1 MMINSHS
8 STYGSRFAARGL
20 TPRLNALGRLLAVHV
35 VPPLV
40 VLRELAKYAGK
51 IFPETWNTILF
62 RCFWGEG
69 ILSSDAYFVMDS
81 YEDVR
86 LRSGFRHAE
95 AHTAGEQPKILADSE
110 IIHGTFS
117 PQAAA
122 MLTALFLRHA
132 GRALRIATDTD
143 VGPQEQA
150 TLICYGTSDSN
161 FKTFEIEASSGSNL
175 CRFSFD
181 GSGQRAFR
189 VLGKLYSAETR
200 GGVTYDKAIILRLI
214 SRQDASHSHVVCAGL
229 SEWGSLAAVY
239 YLTKK
244 WKVLHKRFDGFGQ
257 RRDFCVLLEVPLGQ
271 FENAREVTSAVWWE
285 PRTARQSDMALSGR
299 ARSAVNSNIGQSE
312 Q

>member
-1 MMINSHS
+1 MTDSH
-8 STYGSRFAARGL
+8 STYGNRFAPRGL
-20 TPRLNALGRLLAVHV
+20 TPGLNTLGRLLAMHV

-40 VLRELAKYAGK
+40 VLRELTKYAGK
-51 IFPETWNTILF
+51 IFPETWNKFLF
-62 RCFWGEG
+62 RRFWGEG
-69 ILSSDAYFVMDS
+69 ILSTDAYFVMDS
-81 YEDVR
+81 YQDVR
-86 LRSGFRHAE
+86 LRSGFRRAE
-95 AHTAGEQPKILADSE
+95 GSAPGEQSKIFADCE

-122 MLTALFLRHA
+122 MLTALFLRYA
-132 GRALRIATDTD
+132 GRAPRISTDTD

-161 FKTFEIEASSGSNL
+161 FKTFEIEAASGSNL

-181 GSGQRAFR
+181 GSGQSAFR

-200 GGVTYDKAIILRLI
+200 GGVTYDKAIVLRLI
-214 SRQDASHSHVVCAGL
+214 SRQGASHSHVVCAGL

-239 YLTKK
+239 YLTQK
-244 WKVLHKRFDGFGQ
+244 WKVLQKRFDGFGQ

-285 PRTARQSDMALSGR
+285 PKTARRSDTVLPSVPDR
-299 ARSAVNSNIGQSE
+299 YRY
-312 Q
+312 

>member
-1 MMINSHS
+1 MTDSH
-8 STYGSRFAARGL
+8 STYGSRFATRGL
-20 TPRLNALGRLLAVHV
+20 TPRLNALGRLLATHV

-51 IFPETWNTILF
+51 IFSETWSKFLF
-62 RCFWGEG
+62 RRFWGEG
-69 ILSSDAYFVMDS
+69 TLSSDAYFVIDS

-86 LRSGFRHAE
+86 LRSGFRRAE
-95 AHTAGEQPKILADSE
+95 AFAAGEQPKIFADSE

-117 PQAAA
+117 PQAAT
-122 MLTALFLRHA
+122 MLAALFLRHA
-132 GRALRIATDTD
+132 GRAPRIATDTE
-143 VGPQEQA
+143 VGPIQDA

-161 FKTFEIEASSGSNL
+161 FKTFEIEASCRTDL

-181 GSGQRAFR
+181 ASGERAFR
-189 VLGKLYSAETR
+189 VGGKLYSAENR
-200 GGVTYDKAIILRLI
+200 CGVTYDKAVLLRLI
-214 SRQDASHSHVVCAGL
+214 SRQDSSHSHVVCAGL

-239 YLTKK
+239 YLTQK

-285 PRTARQSDMALSGR
+285 PKTARRLARVLFSGR
-299 ARSAVNSNIGQSE
+299 A
-312 Q
+312 